1 MLKTLLKVLK
11 TCDFMQVFNR
21 LKVSAASCKGRF
33 CSFSDLCKYYMKEIV
48 LLGSTGSIG
57 VQALDVARLHNIR
70 IKALSAGSNAELLIK
85 QALEFMPEYVCIAD
99 ESKFSE
105 LKAAL
110 SGKGIKL
117 FSGKEGLCTIA
128 ALPCDIT
135 VNAIV
140 GTAGFAPSLSAVKA
154 GNDLALANKES
165 LVVGGGIITDL
176 VRKKNI
182 RLLPIDSEHSAIF
195 QCLMGQGENKPK
207 KIILTASGGP
217 FRGYTKERLKTVTK
231 EHALKHPN
239 WSMGA
244 KITIDSATMMNKGLE
259 LIEAVW
265 LFNVS
270 PDQVEIVVHP
280 QSILHSAVE
289 FEDGSVL
296 GQMGV
301 PDMRIPIQLAL
312 TYPKR
317 CKSPAKPLSL
327 FDMSL
332 TFEQPDENVFGCI
345 DLARRALKKGG
356 NMPCI
361 MNKAN
366 EIAVGMFLED
376 KLSFCEIPEKIE
388 WAMENMSFSEN
399 IDPEIIVE
407 TEIETERKL
416 MEK

>member
-1 MLKTLLKVLK
+1 
-11 TCDFMQVFNR
+11 
-21 LKVSAASCKGRF
+21 
-33 CSFSDLCKYYMKEIV
+33 MKEIV

-57 VQALDVARLHNIR
+57 VQALDVARMHNIR
-70 IKALSAGSNAELLIK
+70 VKALSAGRNTELLIK
-85 QALEFMPEYVCIAD
+85 QAMEFSPEYVCIAD
-99 ESKFSE
+99 ERGYPE
-105 LKAAL
+105 LKSALGGKGIELL
-110 SGKGIKL
+110 SGK
-117 FSGKEGLCTIA
+117 ERLCDLA

-140 GTAGFAPSLSAVKA
+140 GMAGFAPSLSAVNA

-165 LVVGGGIITDL
+165 LVVGGGMITDL
-176 VRKKNI
+176 VKKKNI
-182 RLLPIDSEHSAIF
+182 KLLPIDSEHSAIF

-217 FRGYTKERLKTVTK
+217 FRGYTKERLKAVTK
-231 EHALKHPN
+231 EQALKHPN

-265 LFNVS
+265 LFDVS
-270 PDQVEIVVHP
+270 PEQVEIVVHP

-296 GQMGV
+296 GQLGV

-332 TFEQPDENVFGCI
+332 TFEKPDENVFACI
-345 DLARRALKKGG
+345 GLARRALEKGG

-366 EIAVGMFLED
+366 EMAVEMFLKD
-376 KLSFCEIPEKIE
+376 KLKFYEISEKIA
-388 WAMENMSFSEN
+388 WAMDNVGFSEI
-399 IDPEIIVE
+399 IDPGIIAE
-407 TEIETERKL
+407 TEKETERRF
-416 MEK
+416 MQQ